1 MQLAQLAEMGVAIP
15 EEFRK
20 EMAMAG
26 DWETISENPIYD
38 EKVKKEEDG
47 SDNKKPSG
55 LNIGV
60 RKRRYEGQEDDEA
73 GEIFTR
79 RTWGSKTRTHPKQE
93 EEDLNSLIGK
103 TVLHRTDNLKS
114 EEDHLDEKASAASQ
128 MDAPNTTT
136 QSNHGLP
143 AIKNEESEDGGFFPL
158 PIIDAR
164 DLHDAPI
171 KQEPSAPESE
181 VLFKK
186 RKAKPI
192 RKK

>member
-1 MQLAQLAEMGVAIP
+1 MGVVIP

-26 DWETISENPIYD
+26 DWETISENPIY
-38 EKVKKEEDG
+38 EMPKKEEDS
-47 SDNKKPSG
+47 SDANKPNG

-60 RKRRYEGQEDDEA
+60 RKRKYEGQEDDEA
-73 GEIFTR
+73 GDMFAR
-79 RTWGSKTRTHPKQE
+79 RTWGSTTRTYPREE

-103 TVLHRTDNLKS
+103 TVVHRTNHIKS
-114 EEDHLDEKASAASQ
+114 EDDHLYEPDQKASATNQ
-128 MDAPNTTT
+128 MNTKNTVT

-143 AIKNEESEDGGFFPL
+143 AIKNEDLEDEGVFPL
-158 PIIDAR
+158 PDIGAR
-164 DLHDAPI
+164 DLDIAPI

-192 RKK
+192 RHK